1 MKSWCEIC
9 HPHARRKR
17 STSRTSSTKE
27 YRKEF
32 MNSTKGRGEGPD
44 RRKERILMELL
55 SSKYQITMERSTED
69 TSFRSTNTSSA

>member
-1 MKSWCEIC
+1 M
-9 HPHARRKR
+9 
-17 STSRTSSTKE
+17 SSTKE

-44 RRKERILMELL
+44 RHKGRILMELL

>member
-1 MKSWCEIC
+1 
-9 HPHARRKR
+9 
-17 STSRTSSTKE
+17 
-27 YRKEF
+27 

-44 RRKERILMELL
+44 RRKGRILMELL